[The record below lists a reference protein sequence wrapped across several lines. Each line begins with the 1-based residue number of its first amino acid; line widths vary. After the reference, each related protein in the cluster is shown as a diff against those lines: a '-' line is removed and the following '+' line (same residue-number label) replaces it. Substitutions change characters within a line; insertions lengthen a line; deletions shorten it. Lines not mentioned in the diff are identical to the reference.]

1 MDKDLLRIVIISV
14 GTLVVLGMVLWGI
27 MKGSS
32 KRKKINFYDNHDP
45 LENIDPNLIVG
56 TGDDDFDIVSLTNRD
71 SVPNHDEIP
80 QIKTRLNPKYTQE
93 AIKDSTDFQSAV
105 IPVVP
110 ELEEKVLPALIQLN
124 IAAKTEAGFLGTQ
137 LLDAFDRVGLVFGSV
152 QVFERLDDQKRVDY
166 AVASML
172 DPGIFP
178 KENWGTYHCSGISF
192 FMQPREVDNAPVV
205 FSELID
211 TLGQLAGILDGEVLD
226 KNKELLTES
235 TLQKITASLR

>member
-56 TGDDDFDIVSLTNRD
+56 AGDDDFDIVPLTNRD
-71 SVPNHDEIP
+71 SVSNHDEIP

-93 AIKDSTDFQSAV
+93 AIKNSETPIVSE
-105 IPVVP
+105 P
-110 ELEEKVLPALIQLN
+110 EEKILPALIQLH
-124 IAAKTEAGFLGTQ
+124 IAAKTDAGFTGVQ
-137 LLDAFDRVGLVFGSV
+137 LLDAFDRVGLIFGSV

-166 AVASML
+166 AVASL
-172 DPGIFP
+172 LEPGIFP
-178 KENWGTYHCSGISF
+178 KENWETYHCPGISF
-192 FMQPREVDNAPVV
+192 FMQPREVDNAPIV
-205 FSELID
+205 FAEMID
-211 TLGQLAGILDGEVLD
+211 TLGQLAGILEGEVLD
-226 KNKELLTES
+226 RNKERLTES
-235 TLQKITASLR
+235 ALQKITASLG